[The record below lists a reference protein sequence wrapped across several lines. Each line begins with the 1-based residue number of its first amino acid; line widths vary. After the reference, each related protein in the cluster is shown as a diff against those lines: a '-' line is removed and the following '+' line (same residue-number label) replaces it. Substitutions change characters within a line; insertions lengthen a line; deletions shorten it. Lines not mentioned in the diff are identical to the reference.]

1 MTAKE
6 YLQKKHEWHRKH
18 WNEHEHIDDEWWA
31 NQMEEY
37 HLAKLK
43 LLGIADVVGQSEQ
56 LSKDV
61 LKKAIAKAKPN
72 MDKIDDVD
80 EWLDSIR

>member
-1 MTAKE
+1 
-6 YLQKKHEWHRKH
+6 
-18 WNEHEHIDDEWWA
+18 
-31 NQMEEY
+31 MEEY